1 MTRMPGFVAAMLVA
15 ASVAANAQTAERLSL
30 QDAEMRALQY
40 NPAIKVGEYDALAA
54 NQVIREARSA
64 LFPTV
69 FGALTGAESQEGSR
83 IAAGA
88 LNNPII
94 LDRLAY
100 GVAGTQL
107 ITDFGRTSDLTSSA
121 RLRADSQQQ
130 DVTDRR
136 ARVLLAVD
144 RAFFRVMR
152 AQAVANVARETEAA
166 RQVVVDQVRALA
178 ATGLKS
184 SLDLSFAQ
192 VSLSEAQLLRV
203 QADNEVQAAY
213 AELSNA
219 MGTQTSTTYDLVA
232 PSQPESPP
240 ADLDALI
247 ARALADRPDVARER
261 FLQQSE
267 AKFADAERALS
278 FPTVSAAGAAGL
290 VPFFETGLRDRYSA
304 IGVNVAVP
312 VFNGNLFAARKAEAR
327 FRATAGVEA
336 LTDLQNRV
344 ARDVR
349 VTWLDVQTAFQRL
362 ALTDQLVAQA
372 VDALDLAQQRY
383 NLGLSSI
390 VELTQA
396 QLNDT
401 RARIEQATARYDYQ
415 ERNAVLRFQTGQLR
429 GTP

>member
-1 MTRMPGFVAAMLVA
+1 MMRVRALCLVA
-15 ASVAANAQTAERLSL
+15 MIGASGGANAQTAERLSL
-30 QDAEMRALQY
+30 QDAEMRALQ
-40 NPAIKVGEYDALAA
+40 NSPAIKVGEYDALAA
-54 NQVIREARSA
+54 NQVVREARSA

-83 IAAGA
+83 IAAGG

-107 ITDFGRTSDLTSSA
+107 ISDFGRTSDLTSSA

-144 RAFFRVMR
+144 RAFFGVMR
-152 AQAVANVARETEAA
+152 AQAVANVARETESA

-184 SLDLSFAQ
+184 SLDVSFAQ

-203 QADNEVQAAY
+203 QADNEVQAAF

-219 MGTQTSTTYDLVA
+219 MGSQTAASYDLIGPA
-232 PSQPESPP
+232 QPESPRS
-240 ADLDALI
+240 DLNALI
-247 ARALADRPDVARER
+247 AQALADRPDVARER

-278 FPTVSAAGAAGL
+278 FPTVSAAGAVGL

-304 IGVNVAVP
+304 IGVNMAVP
-312 VFNGNLFAARKAEAR
+312 VLNGNLFAARKAEAR
-327 FRATAGVEA
+327 FRATAGEQA

-372 VDALDLAQQRY
+372 ADALDLAQQRY

-396 QLNDT
+396 QLNET

-415 ERNAVLRFQTGQLR
+415 ERSAVLRFQTGQLR
-429 GTP
+429 